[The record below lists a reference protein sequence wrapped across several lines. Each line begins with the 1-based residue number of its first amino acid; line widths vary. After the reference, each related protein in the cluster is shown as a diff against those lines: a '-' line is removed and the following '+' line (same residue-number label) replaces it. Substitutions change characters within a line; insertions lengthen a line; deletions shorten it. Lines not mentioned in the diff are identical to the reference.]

1 MKILLSLLI
10 VASSISAQA
19 QGSIHLTAGQSYTY
33 SFSTVPYL
41 GIGTDANYGFAT
53 WYFAN
58 GSSYAPGT
66 QALLEMFETSV
77 TDAPVRSRLTSFFF
91 DSSLGGNGVGGSGLW
106 QDVQGVMRLTVVSGA
121 VDLSGM
127 KVEVLGGPFDPFGHH
142 VQLVSVPEPSSLLLF
157 GLGMLALYS
166 FSKWRGQ
173 GLSNNR
179 LRHCFGG
186 GGPHKKAVPPFF
198 QKTCV
203 GLLPA
208 IQVEGQGCP

>member
-1 MKILLSLLI
+1 MKILLALLM
-10 VASSISAQA
+10 VTSALSAKA
-19 QGSIHLTAGQSYTY
+19 QGTIHLTAGQSYTY

-41 GIGTDANYGFAT
+41 GIGVDANYGFAT

-58 GSSYAPGT
+58 GNSYAPGT

-91 DSSLGGNGVGGSGLW
+91 DANHGGNGVGGQGLW
-106 QDVQGVMRLTVVSGA
+106 QDVQGVMRLSVISGA

-142 VQLVSVPEPSSLLLF
+142 VQVLSVPEPSSTLLF

-173 GLSNNR
+173 SLTPRVALSGAR
-179 LRHCFGG
+179 
-186 GGPHKKAVPPFF
+186 
-198 QKTCV
+198 V
-203 GLLPA
+203 GS
-208 IQVEGQGCP
+208 